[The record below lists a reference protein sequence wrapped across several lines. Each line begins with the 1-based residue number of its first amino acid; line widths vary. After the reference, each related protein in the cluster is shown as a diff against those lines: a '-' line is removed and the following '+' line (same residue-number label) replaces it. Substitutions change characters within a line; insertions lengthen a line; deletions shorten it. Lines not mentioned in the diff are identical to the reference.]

1 MSNDLLQEIN
11 YYLDEGAGYLD
22 APHLGA
28 QALDLRNPERVG
40 AGTAFAHA
48 RVREVVP
55 FLGEGEPLA
64 PDLEP
69 VRALIR
75 GRRLEA

>member
-1 MSNDLLQEIN
+1 
-11 YYLDEGAGYLD
+11 
-22 APHLGA
+22 
-28 QALDLRNPERVG
+28 
-40 AGTAFAHA
+40 
-48 RVREVVP
+48 VP